1 VTLHLMMLMDLL
13 EHDWVVIFAALVLES
28 VEEEEEEK

>member
-13 EHDWVVIFAALVLES
+13 EHDWVGIFAVLVLES
-28 VEEEEEEK
+28 VEEEEK